1 MRKNFEVYFIAAVL
15 ILGLSMAAFAA
26 TPDLVDVHL
35 EGPIAVTTCGQSPGA
50 LMVGLVFTRSG
61 LENHHDDLLTAEI
74 LREKAAQGEGFK
86 TLFITTGTS
95 MKGMGAAGTDINDE
109 IARISSLIA
118 EAKKQGIYI
127 MGAHIEGAARR
138 VDHTDQLSIDA
149 VCQHADM
156 LVVIESSDED
166 GYFTKL
172 AAERNVPLLK
182 VKETLHLMEPFKSLF
197 AQ

>member
-1 MRKNFEVYFIAAVL
+1 MRKNFKIYLIAAVL
-15 ILGLSMAAFAA
+15 VLSLSMAALAE
-26 TPDLVDVHL
+26 TDLSEIRL
-35 EGPIAVTTCGQSPGA
+35 ERPIAVTTCGQSPGA
-50 LMVGLVFTRSG
+50 LMAGMVFTRAG
-61 LENHHDDLLTAEI
+61 LENYHNDLLTAEI
-74 LREKAAQGEGFK
+74 LQERAAQGEGFK

-118 EAKKQGIYI
+118 EAKKQGIYV

-138 VDHTDQLSIDA
+138 VDHTDNLSVEA

-182 VKETLHLMEPFKSLF
+182 VKETLHLMEPFQKLF
-197 AQ
+197 EQ

>member
-1 MRKNFEVYFIAAVL
+1 MGKNYKVYFIAALLVL
-15 ILGLSMAAFAA
+15 SLSMVAFAE
-26 TPDLVDVHL
+26 TDLAKIHL

-50 LMVGLVFTRSG
+50 LMAGMVFMRAG
-61 LENHHDDLLTAEI
+61 LESHHDDLLTAAM
-74 LREKAAQGEGFK
+74 LQEKAAQGEGFRA
-86 TLFITTGTS
+86 LFISTGTS

-109 IARISSLIA
+109 IDRITALIA

-127 MGAHIEGAARR
+127 MGAHIEGSARR

-149 VCQHADM
+149 VCQDADM

-166 GYFTKL
+166 GYFTNL

-182 VKETLHLMEPFKSLF
+182 VKEALHLVEPLKDLFK
-197 AQ
+197 Q

>member
-1 MRKNFEVYFIAAVL
+1 MRKNFLISLITAVL
-15 ILGLSMAAFAA
+15 VFSLSTVMFAES
-26 TPDLVDVHL
+26 DLSGITL

-50 LMVGLVFTRSG
+50 LMAGMVFTRAG
-61 LENHHDDLLTAEI
+61 LENYHDDLLTAEI
-74 LREKAAQGEGFK
+74 LQERAAQGDGFK

-127 MGAHIEGAARR
+127 MGSHIEGAARR
-138 VDHTDQLSIDA
+138 VDHTDTLSVEA

-182 VKETLHLMEPFKSLF
+182 VKETLHLMEPFQDLF
-197 AQ
+197 GQ